1 MFKLESIELVGFKSF
16 RKKTRVLLHDQVT
29 AVVGPNGC
37 GKSNLADAIGWVLG
51 AQTVRGLRGQRMEDV
66 IFNGTRNHGPSG
78 VARVTLVLTRTG
90 DTPPESDS
98 KPQEERLE
106 ITRKLYRSE
115 ESVYLINGQ
124 RSRLKQIY
132 QRLEEAGLGFA
143 SYALIAQGRLDHLLS
158 AKSLDRRSVV
168 EEAAGI
174 IGYKNRRR
182 RAQLKLDLAQQN
194 LLRTNDI
201 ISEVERQLRSLKRQA
216 TKASRFRKLKE
227 EFHYLQRSKLALQM
241 SRLERREQTLSHQIL
256 ELAHAHENIAEE
268 LHAHEEKHRRNLE
281 ERNEWESQLLTLGRR
296 ETEAQRE
303 LDRSENRIRHDREQ
317 LESLQ
322 IQLREIKEEE
332 TQTSDSIQR
341 LQEEI
346 LRAENEKAHV
356 EAEKEALDAAMRDQ
370 QSKLERCS
378 QRLEGAERELQES
391 RDTLIRLS
399 MEAANCRNLKN
410 QQQRA
415 LSSAEGQL
423 LRLAGEVAQHT
434 SKRQES
440 SNRLQEA
447 ERALA
452 QRREQITASQE
463 QLRSHQ
469 AERDDQQKRLDDLK
483 AEIRDHQTRLVA
495 LDQRLQSLQE
505 VEIDRSHYQE
515 GVRDVLQHLSRSPS
529 IHTAGTLADFVEPQP
544 KYEGIVE
551 EFLDQELEF
560 VLVNSIDEAVRAV
573 SEMKSMQRG
582 KCTFLSLTAAN
593 GFGAPSSRNGE
604 SKAAAEEGSHGT
616 LGQILRMKPEVEQA
630 FRRVL
635 PQHAEA
641 TVVGSLEE
649 AFQLA
654 HRYPETTFLTLE
666 GEALRPRGLLSAT
679 VGQSKKLGLLRV
691 KREKR
696 RIEKSIRELQKK
708 LGELERKQAQVE
720 KQRQVLCDRCET
732 SQEVLYRLEKEI
744 ISLTHQQEQEEREE
758 QKENSTLKVLGKEIK
773 QFQQEKEQL
782 LEDIEAADR
791 RRAEIQS
798 WQSDVQTHL
807 EASRDSLQELKTRS
821 TQTQQR
827 YHEVMTERQVLQE
840 RLAGL
845 TSSLDRIVSQNRE
858 AETRQRTLA
867 IRHEGTRKRIDET
880 QSEVQELKHGLE
892 KGRQEASGLQ
902 AVLDRRRHEFE
913 QWKSSCSESEARL
926 SQLRDET
933 TRLQE
938 KRAQLK
944 VEQTRVETQMQ
955 NVAQLCLE
963 QLQIQPEQLN
973 QGLDLEN
980 LDWEQISQD
989 FEQLKTR
996 LEAYGPINMTALK
1009 EYEGNEVRHRFISE
1023 QRSDIEQSIGDTS
1036 RAIQEINRRSRE
1048 KFRNAFEAIN
1058 RYFQEVFQTL
1068 FGGGECGIRLV
1079 EEEDLLESGID
1090 IFASPPGKRL
1100 QNVMLLSGGEKALT
1114 VLAFLVALFRFRPSR
1129 FCVMDEVDAALD
1141 DANVAR
1147 FTHLVAQM
1155 APGTQF
1161 VLITHNKQT
1170 IQTAETIYGVTMQEP
1185 GISQMVSVQLQS

>member
-16 RKKTRVLLHDQVT
+16 RKKTRVLLHDRVT

-51 AQTVRGLRGQRMEDV
+51 AQTARSLRGQRMEDV
-66 IFNGTRNHGPSG
+66 IFNGSQDHGPSG
-78 VARVTLVLTRTG
+78 VARATLVLTRTG
-90 DTPPESDS
+90 DTPSESDS
-98 KPQEERLE
+98 KPQEEHLE

-115 ESVYLINGQ
+115 ESVYLINGR
-124 RSRLKQIY
+124 RSRLKQIH
-132 QRLEEAGLGFA
+132 QRLEEVGLGFS
-143 SYALIAQGRLDHLLS
+143 SYALMAQGRLDHLLS

-174 IGYKNRRR
+174 IGYKTRRR

-216 TKASRFRKLKE
+216 AKASRFRKLKE
-227 EFHYLQRSKLALQM
+227 EFHQLQRSKLALQM
-241 SRLERREQTLSHQIL
+241 GRLQRQEEALSQQIS
-256 ELAHAHENIAEE
+256 ELVRAQESIQEE
-268 LHAHEEKHRRNLE
+268 LHSHEETHRRNLE
-281 ERNEWESQLLTLGRR
+281 ERNEWESQLLGLGRK

-303 LDRSENRIRHDREQ
+303 LDRCENRIRHDREQ

-322 IQLREIKEEE
+322 IQLREIEEE
-332 TQTSDSIQR
+332 EQQTRASLKQ
-341 LQEEI
+341 LQEEV
-346 LRAENEKAHV
+346 LRSRKEKEQV
-356 EAEKEALDAAMRDQ
+356 EGEKEALDATMRDQ
-370 QSKLERCS
+370 EGKLERCS
-378 QRLEGAERELQES
+378 QRLERAERELQES

-399 MEAANCRNLKN
+399 MEAANSRNLKN
-410 QQQRA
+410 QQQRE
-415 LSSAEGQL
+415 LSAAEGQL
-423 LRLAGEVAQHT
+423 LRLGEEVAQHT
-434 SKRQES
+434 SKQQES
-440 SNRLQEA
+440 RHRLQEV
-447 ERALA
+447 EHALA
-452 QRREQITASQE
+452 QRREQIAASQQ
-463 QLRSHQ
+463 QLQRQ
-469 AERDDQQKRLDDLK
+469 QTERDDQQKRLDELRD
-483 AEIRDHQTRLVA
+483 EIRDHQTRLVA

-515 GVRDVLQHLSRSPS
+515 GVRDVLQHLSRSHS

-560 VLVNSIDEAVRAV
+560 VLVDSVDEAVRAV
-573 SEMKSMQRG
+573 SEMKALQRG
-582 KCTFLSLTAAN
+582 KCTFLSLTASN
-593 GFGAPSSRNGE
+593 GFGATSSRNGE
-604 SKAAAEEGSHGT
+604 SKPAPEEGSHGT
-616 LGQILRMKPEVEQA
+616 LGQILRMKPEVEEA

-641 TVVGSLEE
+641 TVVGSLEQ
-649 AFQLA
+649 AFALS

-696 RIEKSIRELQKK
+696 QIEKNIGELQKK
-708 LGELERKQAQVE
+708 VSALEQKQKQHE
-720 KQRQVLCDRCET
+720 KQLQALCDRCEST
-732 SQEVLYRLEKEI
+732 QQELYQLEKET
-744 ISLTHQQEQEEREE
+744 ISLTHRKEQEEREE
-758 QKENSTLKVLGKEIK
+758 QKENSTLEVLSKEMERVK
-773 QFQQEKEQL
+773 QEKQQL
-782 LEDIEAADR
+782 LGDIEAADR
-791 RRAEIQS
+791 RQTEILSTQN
-798 WQSDVQTHL
+798 DVQTRL
-807 EASRDSLQELKTRS
+807 ETGQLGLEELKTHS
-821 TQTQQR
+821 AQTRQR
-827 YHEVMTERQVLQE
+827 YHDVTTERQVLQE

-845 TSSLDRIVSQNRE
+845 TASLDRIVSQNQE
-858 AETRQRTLA
+858 ATTRQRTLS
-867 IRHEGTRKRIDET
+867 IRREGTRERIDKT
-880 QSEVQELKHGLE
+880 QSEVQELKQGLH
-892 KGRQEASGLQ
+892 KGRQEVSGLQ
-902 AVLDRRRHEFE
+902 ELLDRRRREFE
-913 QWKSSCSESEARL
+913 QWKNSCAESESRL
-926 SQLRDET
+926 SQVREET
-933 TRLQE
+933 AALQE

-944 VEQTRVETQMQ
+944 VEQARVETQIQ

-980 LDWEQISQD
+980 LDWEQVSQE

-996 LEAYGPINMTALK
+996 LESYGPINMTALK
-1009 EYEGNEVRHRFISE
+1009 EYEENEVRHQFLSE
-1023 QRSDIEQSIGDTS
+1023 QRTDIEQSIGDTS

-1048 KFRNAFEAIN
+1048 KFRDAFEAIN
-1058 RYFQEVFQTL
+1058 RYFQEVFETL

-1079 EEEDLLESGID
+1079 DEEDLLESGID
-1090 IFASPPGKRL
+1090 IFARPPGKRL

-1114 VLAFLVALFRFRPSR
+1114 VLALLVALFRFRPSR

-1147 FTHLVAQM
+1147 FTRLVAQM
-1155 APGTQF
+1155 APSTQF

-1170 IQTAETIYGVTMQEP
+1170 IEMAETIYGVTMQEP
-1185 GISQMVSVQLQS
+1185 GVSQLVSLQLQS